1 METAAPTP
9 RNLEATVDARFPS
22 RWSPRAFDPA
32 PLKEADLASVFE
44 AARWAPSRFNE
55 QPWLFVYGATDADGS
70 STAAR
75 DAVAGVIM
83 EGNRVWSD
91 RAPVLGVVFAKRTF
105 AANDNPN
112 RWAGFDSGA
121 AAMSLALQA
130 GELGLVCHFMGGFDA
145 EAAAEALGVDGE
157 AYEAIAA
164 FAIGQQGATANLPEA
179 LQEREAPSPRK
190 PLAEVARLAVPGG
203 GRA

>member
-9 RNLEATVDARFPS
+9 RDLEATVDARFPG
-22 RWSPRAFDPA
+22 RWSPRAFDSA
-32 PLKEADLASVFE
+32 PLTEADVASIFE
-44 AARWAPSRFNE
+44 AARWAPSCFNE
-55 QPWLFVYGATDADGS
+55 QPWLFVYGASEADGS
-70 STAAR
+70 STPAR

-91 RAPVLGVVFAKRTF
+91 RAPLLGVVFAKRTF
-105 AANDNPN
+105 ASNGKPN

-121 AAMSLALQA
+121 ASMSLALQA

-145 EAAAEALGVDGE
+145 DAAAAALGVDGE
-157 AYEAIAA
+157 TYEAIAA
-164 FAIGQQGATANLPEA
+164 FAIGRQGATADLPEG

-190 PLAEVARLAVPGG
+190 PLSEVAQLAVPGG
-203 GRA
+203 GSA